1 MKLLEMHHPI
11 EVLSRNGERFK
22 DCEIELI
29 STRKGLKIQFWSM
42 TTDKSPPTLLHLK
55 HIKIIKFL
63 AVYHNGVCVCVVQ
76 WYWVGI
82 RAGNWVGKRFS
93 FNITA
98 RSDPVALFPNNKR
111 SCLINFG
118 SCCLLVIVFCEVC
131 FLPTRQTLVPY
142 IYNIVFF
149 LILFC
154 VFSKFSLEFFKI
166 LQRCKKLIK

>member
-42 TTDKSPPTLLHLK
+42 NTDKSPPTLLHLK

-118 SCCLLVIVFCEVC
+118 SCCLLVIVF
-131 FLPTRQTLVPY
+131 LPTRQTLVPY

-149 LILFC
+149 RFFF
-154 VFSKFSLEFFKI
+154 VFFFKI
-166 LQRCKKLIK
+166 LFGVF